1 MNIKKGKHRGH
12 PSSSSRG
19 ASLFTEVLYDL
30 LEDTGESGCKGV
42 VSWSN
47 DGLAFKVHN
56 REMFMEHILPNYFL
70 TKKYKSF
77 ARQLQLWGFA
87 FCKKSSNPKYGAY
100 FHPFFVRGKSYLLPR
115 IMRVKIKGEKK
126 SNRVHS
132 KRQRN
137 ETLSASTDG
146 TSPTTMISLK
156 QRPSQEERKAAAGAA
171 ALPPGTFLTT
181 YDEKRDKQEEMLEET
196 IVAAP
201 GIISLHIIIPEP
213 RPIEEMLLD
222 RAIVFSPTFRS

>member
-1 MNIKKGKHRGH
+1 MC
-12 PSSSSRG
+12 
-19 ASLFTEVLYDL
+19 SLLLLCWVSFEFTD
-30 LEDTGESGCKGV
+30 
-42 VSWSN
+42 
-47 DGLAFKVHN
+47 
-56 REMFMEHILPNYFL
+56 
-70 TKKYKSF
+70 
-77 ARQLQLWGFA
+77 
-87 FCKKSSNPKYGAY
+87 

-156 QRPSQEERKAAAGAA
+156 QRPSQEERKAAGGAA

-181 YDEKRDKQEEMLEET
+181 YEKRDKQEEMLEET

-201 GIISLHIIIPEP
+201 GIISLHIILIPEP

-222 RAIVFSPTFRS
+222 RAIIFSPTFHS